1 MPLPASAIC
10 RHRPCG
16 PSEEKLLLYLQEM
29 DALTLAAFR
38 LSRITAIR
46 PARQRRT
53 ALLCCASLTSS
64 VAYSTSSLANGLSAS
79 SFARGSGRPQSIQ
92 QSSYPSVSGAGI
104 LDLGTLPT
112 VKHASPDDLLIGAS
126 TSFTRPRTIFV
137 KPVSH

>member
-1 MPLPASAIC
+1 MPFAASAIC

-16 PSEEKLLLYLQEM
+16 YSRRNFALLARE
-29 DALTLAAFR
+29 DAWTLAAFR

-64 VAYSTSSLANGLSAS
+64 VAYSTSSLANGLLAS